1 MCYSGKVHPAKR
13 SRHQQENHVR
23 QIKVGREAKNFK
35 LFMEGAKTKKTFYFF
50 YFCDSASSKLSREH
64 TFAKLSVHLGSQNR
78 TL

>member
-1 MCYSGKVHPAKR
+1 MSHLGKVHPVKR

-50 YFCDSASSKLSREH
+50 I
-64 TFAKLSVHLGSQNR
+64 FAIRRVQNYR
-78 TL
+78 VNTPLQNYQST

>member
-35 LFMEGAKTKKTFYFF
+35 LFMEGAKTKKLLIFYS
-50 YFCDSASSKLSREH
+50 CDSASSKLSREH